1 MHHLSVAQ
9 KQRWQ
14 NCGEDDAKTGK
25 MLGRMDPVLKCYPN
39 CPNDYFQSRCIKGE
53 ADGSRTFLQQVV
65 LKPHEQAANV
75 FIQSSGATVK
85 AVTASQVEY
94 MLLNQQ

>member
-1 MHHLSVAQ
+1 L
-9 KQRWQ
+9 QRFWQ

-39 CPNDYFQSRCIKGE
+39 CPQMITQDVKGE

-85 AVTASQVEY
+85 ADSISSRIHAPES
-94 MLLNQQ
+94 

>member
-1 MHHLSVAQ
+1 VLPKLS
-9 KQRWQ
+9 
-14 NCGEDDAKTGK
+14 T
-25 MLGRMDPVLKCYPN
+25 
-39 CPNDYFQSRCIKGE
+39 NDYFQSRCIKGE

-85 AVTASQVEY
+85 AVTSQVEY
-94 MLLNQQ
+94 MLLEKKSFVANLPLVGNTQQTNA